1 MKGLDFE
8 ILVLKLCMK
17 TYGGNIFHIY
27 LELKVHFLKTYHEKI
42 HADNSFDK
50 ITLTPTIFFNFDFI

>member
-27 LELKVHFLKTYHEKI
+27 LKLKVHFLKTYHEKI
-42 HADNSFDK
+42 HAHNSFDK